1 MGNHFHLLVKIK
13 TSENYSDSDVRRRVG
28 LYYQDEDRVVTEGQI
43 PFFRDKMSSLSEFV
57 KEIKQRFSRYY
68 NKLHGRRGYFWGDR
82 FKSVIVENGDTLVNC
97 LAYIDLN
104 PIRANI
110 VKRPED
116 YRWSSIGYHI
126 QTCNKEGFLST
137 DFGLQGY
144 EDLAEAERL
153 KDYREFVYEKGALE
167 VVKGASIGD
176 AVIGKE
182 RDKNYELTT
191 VDRLRHK
198 TRYFTDSGI
207 IGTKGFVSH
216 YYEQFKD
223 YFNTSRTK
231 NPKKISGFHDIY
243 SLKTLVQ

>member
-1 MGNHFHLLVKIK
+1 M
-13 TSENYSDSDVRRRVG
+13 
-28 LYYQDEDRVVTEGQI
+28 
-43 PFFRDKMSSLSEFV
+43 
-57 KEIKQRFSRYY
+57 
-68 NKLHGRRGYFWGDR
+68 
-82 FKSVIVENGDTLVNC
+82 
-97 LAYIDLN
+97 
-104 PIRANI
+104 
-110 VKRPED
+110 
-116 YRWSSIGYHI
+116 
-126 QTCNKEGFLST
+126 
-137 DFGLQGY
+137 
-144 EDLAEAERL
+144 
-153 KDYREFVYEKGALE
+153 YEKGALE